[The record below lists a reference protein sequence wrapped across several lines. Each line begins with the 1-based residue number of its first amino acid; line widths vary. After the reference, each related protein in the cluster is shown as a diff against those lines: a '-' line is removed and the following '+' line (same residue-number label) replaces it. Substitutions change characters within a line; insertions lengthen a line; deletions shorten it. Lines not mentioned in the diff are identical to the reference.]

1 MQNDSVLVAGVQE
14 LEIGAEFET
23 SDPGIVVVD
32 YFGWTCL
39 VVQIEYSERIVHV
52 STSKQ
57 LH

>member
-32 YFGWTCL
+32 YLGWTCL
-39 VVQIEYSERIVHV
+39 VVQIEYS
-52 STSKQ
+52 
-57 LH
+57 